1 MGLKRPATAV
11 KSVESRWTFAKGVAT
26 PAKRSSASVVRTATN
41 RIVEC
46 VAHGVYRGRPPV
58 TVAKGVKR

>member
-1 MGLKRPATAV
+1 MEDLRSTTRVAAAAPAVGLKRPATAV

-26 PAKRSSASVVRTATN
+26 PAKRSSSSVVRTATN

-46 VAHGVYRGRPPV
+46 VA
-58 TVAKGVKR
+58 